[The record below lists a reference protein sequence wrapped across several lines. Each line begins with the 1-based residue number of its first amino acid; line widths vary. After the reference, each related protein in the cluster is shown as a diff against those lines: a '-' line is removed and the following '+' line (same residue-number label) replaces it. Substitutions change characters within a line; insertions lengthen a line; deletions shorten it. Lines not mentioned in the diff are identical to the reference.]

1 MRDLSGY
8 DWYTFVR
15 AIVHQDP
22 WSEKVGFLLM
32 KHETGKPRLVAKSL
46 EFVELPA
53 GAPADST
60 FNLDGQE
67 AQELIDALWNCG
79 LRPTQGKSS
88 IGRLEAVERHLADM
102 RTIAF
107 DKLEIKPTKL

>member
-1 MRDLSGY
+1 MRDVSGC

-15 AIVHQDP
+15 AIAHQDP
-22 WSEKVGFLLM
+22 WSEKVGFLLV

-46 EFVELPA
+46 EFVELQT
-53 GAPADST
+53 GAPADPT
-60 FNLDGQE
+60 FNLDWQE
-67 AQELIDALWNCG
+67 AQELMDMLWSCG

-88 IGRLEAVERHLADM
+88 VGQLEAVERHPADM

-107 DKLEIKPTKL
+107 DKLEIKSANL